1 MNRNISFSFWP
12 GWRIVGGLVVMAW
25 LGSGMAAEVR
35 PVIKAQAQEFPL
47 TAVKLLDSP
56 FKSAMEVDKVYIMG
70 LDPDRLLSGFREEAG
85 LPKKA
90 DCYGGWE
97 RIDPDKRWTMAGH
110 SLGHYLSALCTMYQ
124 STGDE
129 ACRQKAE
136 YVVNELA
143 ACQAAGKDGMLA
155 AFPQSHE
162 LFAEIAA
169 GDIRPITLNNLNGG
183 YVPLYSIHKV
193 MAGLRDAWL
202 ILGNQTARDVLIRQ
216 TDWLDSLVGHLSDD
230 QVQLMLKT
238 EQGGIVESATD
249 VYMITGDK
257 KYLALARRL
266 NHREFFDP
274 LARGEDLLTKMHGN
288 ASIPKAFGA
297 ERIYELTGDKEFG
310 DAARF
315 FWSTVVYNRS
325 FVIGGHGCEEYFFD
339 TNAFETVGIVSTG
352 PETCNPYNMLKLSRE
367 LWMVEPSAKTAD
379 FIERTLYNHILASQD
394 PDGGGFVY
402 FTPMRPGGVRTYDH
416 TGFTCCDGTGMEN
429 HAKYGSFIYAHK
441 DDKLWVDLMIPSEL
455 NWAEQGAKV
464 TLDTDFPENGKA
476 TLTFTMDEPRKLAV
490 NVRNP
495 GWLKAGDM
503 KLAVNGEMEKVA
515 GNRIHMRRW
524 NGRGR
529 RATSWRSH
537 GRWLC
542 GRNGCRAARIISR
555 YCGGRWCWRAN

>member
-56 FKSAMEVDKVYIMG
+56 FKSAMEVDKAYIMG

-110 SLGHYLSALCTMYQ
+110 SLGHYLSALCTMYE

-274 LARGEDLLTKMHGN
+274 LARGEDLLTKIHGN

-352 PETCNPYNMLKLSRE
+352 PETCNSYNMLKLSRE

-402 FTPMRPGGVRTYDH
+402 FTRCGRAE
-416 TGFTCCDGTGMEN
+416 C
-429 HAKYGSFIYAHK
+429 AR
-441 DDKLWVDLMIPSEL
+441 MIIRDSP
-455 NWAEQGAKV
+455 A
-464 TLDTDFPENGKA
+464 A
-476 TLTFTMDEPRKLAV
+476 T
-490 NVRNP
+490 
-495 GWLKAGDM
+495 
-503 KLAVNGEMEKVA
+503 
-515 GNRIHMRRW
+515 
-524 NGRGR
+524 GRGWR
-529 RATSWRSH
+529 TTRSTEVSFMRTRTTS
-537 GRWLC
+537 C
-542 GRNGCRAARIISR
+542 GWI
-555 YCGGRWCWRAN
+555 